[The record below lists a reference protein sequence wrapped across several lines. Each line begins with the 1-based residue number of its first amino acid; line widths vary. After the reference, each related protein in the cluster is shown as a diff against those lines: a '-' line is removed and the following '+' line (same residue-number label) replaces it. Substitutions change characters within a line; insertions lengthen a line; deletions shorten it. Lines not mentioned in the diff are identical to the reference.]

1 MRISQF
7 LLFTALSCTS
17 FQAFAITH
25 NDFPEGTITEDTG
38 LNTTTPTKN
47 LSRSVSGDTLTYS
60 VNNGQMVYVKN
71 STIDTSSFANFVA
84 TRNNG
89 HLYFYNTKIIGKNVT
104 LESSVRLL
112 NHSTVGADGGAGI
125 EAENIILKDSAKVA
139 GSSTAGDVILKATNS
154 FVMQGKANISG
165 VDVTA
170 NSISLESAATVAV
183 QNSSFTAETISISG
197 SSLQIGGE
205 FVTIDEETGEIL
217 NTYIGNDV
225 SADSIVLES
234 GTLSLAEAALTET
247 SITMNGGSLNIL
259 NNVEVGALTLNDGTL
274 NFSGDYVIDLGNE
287 DLILGDNVAI
297 TLNVD
302 SLDNIEGI
310 TLFKTTGNVTGLDE
324 LTVTFMDA
332 AGAEKEAAVSF
343 SNGSVVT
350 GSIPEPTT
358 STLSLL
364 ALAGLAARRRRR

>member
-7 LLFTALSCTS
+7 LLFAALSSTS

-25 NDFPEGTITEDTG
+25 DDFPEGTITEDTG

-60 VNNGQMVYVKN
+60 VNNGQVVYVKN

-84 TRNNG
+84 TRNDG
-89 HLYFYNTKIIGKNVT
+89 YLYFYNTKIIGKTVT

-125 EAENIILKDSAKVA
+125 EAENITLKDSAKVA

-154 FVMQGKANISG
+154 FVMQGKANING

-183 QNSSFTAETISISG
+183 QNSSFTAETISICG

-234 GTLSLAEAALTET
+234 GTLTLAEAALNET

-310 TLFKTTGNVTGLDE
+310 TLFKNAGNVTGLDA
-324 LTVTFMDA
+324 LTVTFVDA
-332 AGAEKEAAVSF
+332 TGAEKEAAVSF

-350 GSIPEPTT
+350 GTIPEPTT
-358 STLSLL
+358 ATLSLL

>member
-1 MRISQF
+1 MRISHTF
-7 LLFTALSCTS
+7 LLAALCCVS
-17 FQAFAITH
+17 FQTFAATH
-25 NDFPEGTITEDTG
+25 KTEEGA
-38 LNTTTPTKN
+38 
-47 LSRSVSGDTLTYS
+47 SYTY
-60 VNNGQMVYVKN
+60 NGQPYLIRNAAADKSTLSYTNRADAATVVINNSTVDTTDYGTFTVTSNGLPIQIKN
-71 STIDTSSFANFVA
+71 STVKGNNVIFDGKAVRLQSSSTLEA
-84 TRNNG
+84 T
-89 HLYFYNTKIIGKNVT
+89 NVT
-104 LESSVRLL
+104 LAGGTGVWSGAQVIATNQVTVQETANTSSASIQA
-112 NHSTVGADGGAGI
+112 N
-125 EAENIILKDSAKVA
+125 
-139 GSSTAGDVILKATNS
+139 VIL
-154 FVMQGKANISG
+154 
-165 VDVTA
+165 
-170 NSISLESAATVAV
+170 LESTG
-183 QNSSFTAETISISG
+183 SIKDTEFTADTISISG
-197 SSLQIGGE
+197 SSLQIGG
-205 FVTIDEETGEIL
+205 D
-217 NTYIGNDV
+217 NGNKV

-310 TLFKTTGNVTGLDE
+310 TLFKNAGNVTGLDE

-332 AGAEKEAAVSF
+332 TGAEKEAAVSF

-358 STLSLL
+358 ATLSLL

>member
-25 NDFPEGTITEDTG
+25 NDFLEGTITEDTG

-104 LESSVRLL
+104 LESSVRLQ
-112 NHSTVGADGGAGI
+112 NHIDLGADGGAGI
-125 EAENIILKDSAKVA
+125 EAENIILKGSAKVA
-139 GSSTAGDVILKATNS
+139 GSSTAGDVILVATNS
-154 FVMQGKANISG
+154 FVMQGKANISR

-205 FVTIDEETGEIL
+205 FVINN

-310 TLFKTTGNVTGLDE
+310 TLFKTTGNVSGLDE
-324 LTVTFMDA
+324 LSVTFRDA
-332 AGAEKEAAVSF
+332 TGTEKEAAVSF

-358 STLSLL
+358 ATLSLL